1 MKNHRSGHVDS
12 HRRARLLSEKS
23 SSFHVAP
30 TAAPAAMSGGAQI
43 RRPKTVPDLVSH
55 RKRAEA
61 TTTTTTPMAEVVRR
75 EPPKVLVKVTTM
87 GSLGPVQLV
96 MPPESTVEDLIAAT
110 VRQYVK
116 EGRRPILPSQDPSH
130 FELHYSQFSLESL
143 ERDEKLRELGSRNF
157 FMCPRSCGSGATVE
171 GGGKPASFGS
181 CSKEVQKGGNKGGGW
196 LRFIDFLF

>member
-1 MKNHRSGHVDS
+1 MKNHRSGHVES

-30 TAAPAAMSGGAQI
+30 TAAMSSGGQI

-61 TTTTTTPMAEVVRR
+61 TSTPPMAEVVRR

-96 MPPESTVEDLIAAT
+96 LPPESTVADLIAAG

-130 FELHYSQFSLESL
+130 FDLHYSQFSLESL

-157 FMCPRSCGSGATVE
+157 FLCPRSCGSGATVE
-171 GGGKPASFGS
+171 GGVKPASFGS
-181 CSKEVQKGGNKGGGW
+181 CSKEVQKGGKGGGW
-196 LRFIDFLF
+196 LRLIDFLF